1 MRAEIAGRAIGAGA
15 PMFVIAELG
24 LNHGGAVQQA
34 LRLVDGASTARAHAI
49 KLQVFEA
56 SRLVAGDAPGPSHL
70 RDRSLRALFRD
81 LELDLD
87 ACAAVITHARTLGL
101 AVLATAFDEG
111 MVAALD
117 RLDVDAFKIASGDLT
132 HVALI
137 EAAART
143 RRPLVVSTGMSSE
156 AEVAAAVDWAAGAGA
171 RTVALLPCVSA
182 YSTPVEQQNLAA
194 IRTLSQRFGLPVGLS
209 DHGMGREAALLTHAL
224 GGTLY
229 ERHLWLPG
237 TEAIDQAVSSTP
249 DELGA
254 IVEALERAQAALGH
268 GRREPMPAEQA
279 NLGPS
284 RRGLYAARHLPTGT
298 VLAATDIVALRPA
311 TSLGAE
317 QQRALIGCRLARDVT
332 AGDAFT
338 EADLEGGRTGKEA
351 DRGVA

>member
-171 RTVALLPCVSA
+171 HTVAGSLPPTVALLHCVSA
-182 YSTPVEQQNLAA
+182 YPTPVEQQNLAA

-254 IVEALERAQAALGH
+254 IVEALERANKPTWARAAAGCT
-268 GRREPMPAEQA
+268 P
-279 NLGPS
+279 
-284 RRGLYAARHLPTGT
+284 RGTS
-298 VLAATDIVALRPA
+298 RPA
-311 TSLGAE
+311 RSSPRPTSSPCDRPPAWE
-317 QQRALIGCRLARDVT
+317 PSSSARSSAAASHAT
-332 AGDAFT
+332 
-338 EADLEGGRTGKEA
+338 
-351 DRGVA
+351 